1 MKKLLI
7 LIVVLPLLL
16 FSGCVGQQK
25 AVVVKVGDNVSV
37 DYIGSTSDGKVF
49 DTSIENVARQN
60 NIYNPQETY
69 QPLNFTVGKG
79 QIIKGFDD
87 GVVGMKVGDKKTLTI
102 SPELGYGPIDPKKIQ
117 VFPIVESIPTTSTT
131 SKFLEVPSG
140 QFNSLF
146 GPNHKVGDN
155 VNIPN
160 TNINLTVKSLGTNV
174 SLVYNLPVGYE
185 VIQNGAPWNETVTS
199 VDDKNITL
207 KIDAKKNDV
216 VNIQHAPWNTT
227 IIDVNNT
234 NITLR
239 HNPIPDKEITGT
251 FGTVRIHF
259 NETSII
265 IDQNNKLAGKT
276 LIFDV
281 TLKSIS

>member
-1 MKKLLI
+1 MKKWLI
-7 LIVVLPLLL
+7 LIVGLLSL
-16 FSGCVGQQK
+16 LVFSGCVGQQK
-25 AVVVKVGDNVSV
+25 TVKVGDNVSV
-37 DYIGSTSDGKVF
+37 DYTGNTVDGKVF
-49 DTSIENVARQN
+49 DTSIESVARQN
-60 NIYNPQETY
+60 NIYNPQEIY

-87 GVVGMKVGDKKTLTI
+87 GIIGMKVGDKKTLTI

-117 VFPIVESIPTTSTT
+117 VFPIVQSIPAMTTIP
-131 SKFLEVPSG
+131 KFLEIPVG
-140 QFNSLF
+140 QFNSSF
-146 GPNHKVGDN
+146 GSNHSVGDN

-160 TNINLTVKSLGTNV
+160 TNINLTVKSFGDNV
-174 SLVYNLPVGYE
+174 SLVYNLAVGYE
-185 VIQNGAPWNETVTS
+185 IVQHGAPWNETVVS
-199 VDDKNITL
+199 MDDNTIKL
-207 KIDAKKNDV
+207 KIDAKKNEI
-216 VNIQHAPWNTT
+216 VNIQNVPWNTT
-227 IIDVNNT
+227 VIDVNNT

-239 HNPIPDKEITGT
+239 HNAITDRDIAGP
-251 FGTVRIHF
+251 FGTARIHF